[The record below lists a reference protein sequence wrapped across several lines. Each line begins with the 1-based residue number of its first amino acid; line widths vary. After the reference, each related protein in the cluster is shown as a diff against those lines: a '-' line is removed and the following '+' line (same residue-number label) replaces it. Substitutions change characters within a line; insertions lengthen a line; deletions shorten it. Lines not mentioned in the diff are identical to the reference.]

1 MRITARLVLVL
12 LIVGALV
19 VPSAFA
25 QTPPGS
31 VERGQQVYLRLL
43 CHACHGTVGQGGERG
58 AGPKLSP
65 FPLPYSAWAA
75 QIRTPRQV
83 MPPYTATWVSDQD
96 IADMYAYIL
105 SVKPPPAAKDLP
117 LP

>member
-1 MRITARLVLVL
+1 MRITARLVLAL
-12 LIVGALV
+12 LTAGAVV

-25 QTPPGS
+25 QAPPGS

-75 QIRTPRQV
+75 QIGRASCRERV
-83 MPPYTATWVSDQD
+83 
-96 IADMYAYIL
+96 
-105 SVKPPPAAKDLP
+105 
-117 LP
+117 